1 MSFSK
6 ILGWFSLFVVA
17 GFLGL
22 IIINSEIFFGEQICN
37 SGFEISAEDSK
48 DRECLLR
55 AADSGVPKEKREKF
69 CKDLKAITLKTFEM
83 TFDDNSER
91 CETLLI
97 DQCGEE
103 VKIIDKELSS
113 LTNCK
118 SLKKS
123 DQENCFKESLLS
135 FKKIGV
141 NLNPEV
147 AELDF
152 SKEKK
157 RIKLFSEILKNEKI
171 KELQSCKQKVG
182 ANENCMTT
190 AKPKQ
195 QEIIKPLR
203 ACTGSETIMYGIK
216 FVSFNILRAVFR
228 AF

>member
-1 MSFSK
+1 MNFSK
-6 ILGWFSLFVVA
+6 ILGWFSFFLIA

-55 AADSGVPKEKREKF
+55 AADLAVPKEKREKF
-69 CKDLKAITLKTFEM
+69 CKDLEAIPLM
-83 TFDDNSER
+83 TFDDNTER

-103 VKIIDKELSS
+103 VKILDKELLS
-113 LTNCK
+113 LANCK

-123 DQENCFKESLLS
+123 DQENCFKENLLS

-141 NLNPEV
+141 NLTPEV

-152 SKEKK
+152 SKEKNE
-157 RIKLFSEILKNEKI
+157 IKLFSEILKNKKI
-171 KELQSCKQKVG
+171 KELQSCTQKVG

-190 AKPKQ
+190 VKPKQ
-195 QEIIKPLR
+195 QEIIEPLR